1 VIAEQLQKT
10 DLFKEVEL
18 GDLQALVERMSQEHY
33 DSGAV
38 LFHAGDTGDAM
49 YIIQSGSIR
58 IYMNDDEGKEIT
70 LTRYG
75 QNEIFGE
82 LSPIDERPR
91 SASAAANDPLD
102 VLVLH
107 RQDFLA
113 FLNERPQI
121 GLAMMR
127 SLSHRLRYTTTYLEE
142 FKPAEFE
149 TPPVSHG
156 EELRRPAQQPVADII
171 DEVNKPTDDEPI
183 HVPAHVEPKEKP
195 PGGMGI
201 FDRIANLNEEK
212 SSEDESAEDN

>member
-1 VIAEQLQKT
+1 LIAEQLKKT

-18 GDLQALVERMSQEHY
+18 TLLQALVERMQQEHY

-38 LFHAGDTGDAM
+38 LFREGDVGDAM

-58 IYMNDDEGKEIT
+58 IFMNDEAGNEIP

-82 LSPIDERPR
+82 LSPIDELPR
-91 SASAAANDPLD
+91 SASAAASDDLE

-107 RQDFLA
+107 RQDFLD

-127 SLSHRLRYTTTYLEE
+127 SLSRRLRYTTTYLEE

-149 TPPVSHG
+149 TSPVKHG
-156 EELRRPAQQPVADII
+156 DELRQPAQKLVADII
-171 DEVNKPTDDEPI
+171 DTVNRPDD
-183 HVPAHVEPKEKP
+183 AP
-195 PGGMGI
+195 PHQETPERPGSMGI
-201 FDRIANLNEEK
+201 FDRITTGDEAEK
-212 SSEDESAEDN
+212 SADESAEDD